1 MIKTGED
8 NLRHLHYQQT
18 VEFTGQENQHSVEL
32 YGTNITVI
40 PSPGGH
46 NHGSSKVKL
55 KNIVDFTWEHNF
67 YPGQLLAV
75 HMSGKY
81 LAYGIK
87 VGNGGGMVRVVYKE
101 LEQRALLRGMRA
113 AIQDLAFAHVSNAI
127 LACVD
132 YLGNLFIH
140 TIEST
145 PSELLCSLLLQVN
158 AEDISPTSHRVIW
171 CPYIPEDVPS
181 DGDRVS
187 KLLVL
192 TRGSK
197 VEL

>member
-1 MIKTGED
+1 
-8 NLRHLHYQQT
+8 
-18 VEFTGQENQHSVEL
+18 
-32 YGTNITVI
+32 
-40 PSPGGH
+40 
-46 NHGSSKVKL
+46 
-55 KNIVDFTWEHNF
+55 
-67 YPGQLLAV
+67 
-75 HMSGKY
+75 
-81 LAYGIK
+81 
-87 VGNGGGMVRVVYKE
+87 MVRVVYKE

-158 AEDISPTSHRVIW
+158 AEDMSPHRVIW

-197 VEL
+197 VELWSVNTVSARFRSIEVNVYLTYRL